1 MPRLVDNF
9 CRPKILLLHL
19 KRFIV
24 EEKMVYATEE
34 REGEE
39 NQPPNSPAKPISV
52 EYIFKKNKAKVHL
65 PFSLTLEPF
74 QASQARAETAPPIAT
89 LNKDYSLKSVVHH
102 VGSRASSGHYVAH
115 ALRQDEDEVS
125 ASPLVK
131 DGVELPAKVPS
142 EKRLKDAWYFFDDK
156 RSARGSPDFATKP
169 LYKETAYMLLY
180 SLEENSEEESK
191 LTPAAEEAK
200 AASLV
205 ETFSLQENVRA
216 NEDLS
221 SK

>member
-1 MPRLVDNF
+1 
-9 CRPKILLLHL
+9 LLHL

-24 EEKMVYATEE
+24 EEKIVYATEE
-34 REGEE
+34 KGGEE

-52 EYIFKKNKAKVHL
+52 EYVFKKNKAKVQM

-74 QASQARAETAPPIAT
+74 QASQAGAETAPPIAI

-115 ALRQDEDEVS
+115 ALRQDEEEDSV
-125 ASPLVK
+125 SPLVK

-142 EKRLKDAWYFFDDK
+142 EKKLTDAWYFFDDK
-156 RSARGSPDFATKP
+156 RSTRGSPDFATKP

-180 SLEENSEEESK
+180 SLEENSEEGK
-191 LTPAAEEAK
+191 LTPVAEEAK

-205 ETFSLQENVRA
+205 QA
-216 NEDLS
+216 NADVAS
-221 SK
+221 Q